1 MEKGKE
7 KKSSKK
13 EKKDVKDKK
22 SDRSKDKTLAGES
35 DELTDKR
42 SEPYICTGNFI
53 VDFEEICQRNS
64 VSVVPEIVP
73 RAKWPSQSQ
82 PNNIVSID
90 SKVDKVKSPQK
101 VTNQVPEAE
110 IETVETPDDN
120 GEAPPK
126 TFILREGYEYFKP
139 HIQIEMEVKEKPET
153 VSEIYIRGW
162 KVDEKYL
169 KIFQKCWVS
178 LEKLNLISLWDTG
191 LDQDS
196 IQTLA
201 SFLPKCSNLKKL
213 YIDANYIKY
222 SDYGILLQ
230 KNCNI
235 QFLSLRHCK
244 ITDQSLYNITQA
256 ISDSEPCKLISL
268 NLTGNFITD
277 RGAKY
282 LAHVL
287 RKNRSLLNLGLANN
301 QIGDEGA
308 KAFAGVLSKF
318 TLNDDE
324 IFERRKLIM
333 EKQIDDM
340 KNPVI
345 CLPPEIL
352 LPPGRKSE
360 MRDGSTVSLR
370 TTASD
375 KKEKR
380 ERGKGR
386 KEIKSG
392 KDFSVKDDEKG
403 LKVKK
408 DKEDKGNSAGTTP
421 VSAVIN
427 QPPTSSSTPFA
438 TSQSS
443 ANLSSFGKKLSK
455 EHSGKSTRSPTAQVS
470 ITKTSTEMEGI
481 TIMEHGHPLMGRV
494 EYNSVNKEL
503 WVTGNKMLKCLDL
516 SRNKITSNGIKEL
529 LDSMKKQSEQ
539 NITEQSGLFP
549 GLLCL
554 RIKKNLA
561 PEKCPYVKELNE
573 LMAVRDPVRKLVKDE
588 NGN

>member
-1 MEKGKE
+1 MDKGKE

-13 EKKDVKDKK
+13 EKSVKDKK
-22 SDRSKDKTLAGES
+22 SDRGKDKTLAGDL

-64 VSVVPEIVP
+64 VNVVPEIVP
-73 RAKWPSQSQ
+73 RAKWPSQVQ
-82 PNNIVSID
+82 PNNTFPID
-90 SKVDKVKSPQK
+90 GKADKTKSPQK

-110 IETVETPDDN
+110 IEIVETPDDN
-120 GEAPPK
+120 GEAKPK

-139 HIQIEMEVKEKPET
+139 RIQIEIEVKEKPET
-153 VSEIYIRGW
+153 VSEVYIRGW

-178 LEKLNLISLWDTG
+178 MDRLNLVSLWDTG

-201 SFLPKCSNLKKL
+201 AFLPRCCNLKKL
-213 YIDANYIKY
+213 CIDANYIKY
-222 SDYGILLQ
+222 SDYGMLVQ
-230 KNCNI
+230 KNSHI
-235 QFLSLRHCK
+235 QFLSLRHCR

-256 ISDSEPCKLISL
+256 IGNSEACKLISL

-282 LAHVL
+282 LAYVL
-287 RKNRSLLNLGLANN
+287 RKNRSLLELGLGNN

-308 KAFAGVLSKF
+308 KAFANVLSKF
-318 TLNDDE
+318 KLNEDE

-333 EKQIDDM
+333 DKQIDDM
-340 KNPVI
+340 KNPV
-345 CLPPEIL
+345 LTL
-352 LPPGRKSE
+352 LPETLLQPGRKSD
-360 MRDGSTVSLR
+360 MRDTSTISLR
-370 TTASD
+370 TASD

-386 KEIKSG
+386 KELKSG
-392 KDFSVKDDEKG
+392 KDTLIKDDEKG

-408 DKEDKGNSAGTTP
+408 DKEDKGNSATTTP
-421 VSAVIN
+421 VSAGVS
-427 QPPTSSSTPFA
+427 QHPASSSTPFA

-455 EHSGKSTRSPTAQVS
+455 EHSGKSMRSPGLQVS

-481 TIMEHGHPLMGRV
+481 TIMEHGHPLMGKV
-494 EYNSVNKEL
+494 EYNSIHKEL

-529 LDSMKKQSEQ
+529 LDSMKRQSDQ
-539 NITEQSGLFP
+539 NIPEQSGLFP

-561 PEKCPYVKELNE
+561 PEDCPVVKELNE
-573 LMAVRDPVRKLVKDE
+573 LMATRDPVRKVVKDE

>member
-1 MEKGKE
+1 MQLCYLGQCLTMEKGKE

-13 EKKDVKDKK
+13 EKSVKDKK
-22 SDRSKDKTLAGES
+22 SDRGKDKTLAGDL

-64 VSVVPEIVP
+64 VNVVPEIVP
-73 RAKWPSQSQ
+73 RAKWPSQVQ
-82 PNNIVSID
+82 PNNTFPID
-90 SKVDKVKSPQK
+90 GKADKTKSPQK

-110 IETVETPDDN
+110 IEIVETPDDN
-120 GEAPPK
+120 GEAKPK

-139 HIQIEMEVKEKPET
+139 RIQIEMEVKEKPET
-153 VSEIYIRGW
+153 VSEVYIRGW

-178 LEKLNLISLWDTG
+178 MDRLNLVSLWDTG

-201 SFLPKCSNLKKL
+201 AFLPRCCNLKKL
-213 YIDANYIKY
+213 CIDANYIKY
-222 SDYGILLQ
+222 SDYGMLVQ
-230 KNCNI
+230 KNSHI
-235 QFLSLRHCK
+235 QFLSLRHCR

-256 ISDSEPCKLISL
+256 IGDSEACKLISL

-282 LAHVL
+282 LAY
-287 RKNRSLLNLGLANN
+287 NRSLLELGLGNN

-308 KAFAGVLSKF
+308 KAFA
-318 TLNDDE
+318 N
-324 IFERRKLIM
+324 
-333 EKQIDDM
+333 
-340 KNPVI
+340 
-345 CLPPEIL
+345 L
-352 LPPGRKSE
+352 LPETLLQPGRKSD
-360 MRDGSTVSLR
+360 MRDTSTISLR
-370 TTASD
+370 TASD

-386 KEIKSG
+386 KELKSG
-392 KDFSVKDDEKG
+392 KDTLIKDDEKG

-408 DKEDKGNSAGTTP
+408 DKEDKGNSATTTP
-421 VSAVIN
+421 VSAGVS
-427 QPPTSSSTPFA
+427 QHPASSSTPFA

-455 EHSGKSTRSPTAQVS
+455 EHSGKSMRSPGLQVS

-481 TIMEHGHPLMGRV
+481 TIMEHGHPLMGKV
-494 EYNSVNKEL
+494 EYNSIHKEL

-529 LDSMKKQSEQ
+529 LDSMKRQSDQ
-539 NITEQSGLFP
+539 NIPEQSGLFP

-561 PEKCPYVKELNE
+561 PEDCPVVKELNE
-573 LMAVRDPVRKLVKDE
+573 LMATRDPVRKVVKDE